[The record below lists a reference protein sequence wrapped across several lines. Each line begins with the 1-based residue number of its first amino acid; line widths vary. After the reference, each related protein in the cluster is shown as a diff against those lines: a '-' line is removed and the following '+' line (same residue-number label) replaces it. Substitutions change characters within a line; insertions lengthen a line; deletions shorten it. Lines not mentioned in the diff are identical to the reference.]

1 MTVLT
6 ANRPLKSLDDAS
18 LAELTLN
25 HHPLAFGVLA
35 KRYFA
40 LVYHF
45 AAASVQNPQLAEDI
59 TQEVF
64 IRAYRSLARFDRR
77 RPFKPWLF
85 AIASNVCRSVVMK
98 PNQAPVYLDDPSNE
112 AALMAYQRQMA
123 TTTMP
128 EDMLPDEALGH
139 QLKIALGQLSPPVR
153 QAFILRHVYDFPYEQ
168 VAAVMGANLN
178 TVRTWLRRGRE
189 TMHRLMTIQ
198 GGSTP

>member
-1 MTVLT
+1 MTVMT
-6 ANRPLKSLDDAS
+6 ANRPLKTLDDPS
-18 LAELTLN
+18 LAELCLN

-35 KRYFA
+35 KRYF
-40 LVYHF
+40 VPIYHF

-64 IRAYRSLARFDRR
+64 IRAYRSLAKYDRR

-98 PNQAPVYLDDPSNE
+98 PNQTPVYFDDPANE
-112 AALMAYQRQMA
+112 AVFSSYQAQLA
-123 TTTMP
+123 STTLP
-128 EDMLPDEALGH
+128 EDALPDVALGA
-139 QLKIALGQLSPPVR
+139 QLKAALGQLSPPVR

-168 VAAVMGANLN
+168 VAHVMGANLN

-189 TMHRLMTIQ
+189 TMQRLMMIQ
-198 GGSTP
+198 GDAKQ